1 MGGAQLRQGRLKGVG
16 AARRPEATRVFRYGR
31 SEFCTAENHDAAAY
45 LTQRYRFQF
54 SCCERPIARSAAR
67 TTKIMS
73 RVQAPE
79 SLGKQSASSRRRS
92 RTAGTMRLG
101 ALAPCTHKILHPGLN
116 RGNFQTLFERHDSA
130 KSGTLGKHRH
140 SVIAQGRF
148 QDVVDMDK
156 AIPGSTKPSS
166 PKPDAAFVANQL
178 VVRAAAKFNA
188 EDESGDRW
196 GALADLKQADKLQPN
211 DLPTLQLRALVRL
224 KLGDARGFLDDLHGR
239 ADTAQWL
246 ERKAYVSCSTGDDE
260 QAVEDLVAA
269 DHISPGAADK
279 AHHPHKE
286 QGCGGCETE
295 YNQLQVAVMHLAD
308 QGMLLLVRSTLV
320 RMMALS
326 AATHCF
332 KTLRSETV
340 ESRQKHC
347 LALQYN
353 LALCTGRLGLSPP
366 PADAREWPLYGH
378 PADNSL
384 YMEQLDNHSSTAK
397 DTSSTKGVQHLMT
410 ANMLYTQRKYP
421 AALDELEQA
430 NALMPDHYT
439 VLHLWGM
446 CKAELNQYEDAIADL
461 TGRAHYCNA
470 LFSRGMCHLNLG
482 NHKQAFDDIVRAD
495 ILDSKVGDTFC
506 ASMQLFAAIDPGNP
520 QVQKTAQIHA
530 ALEKRK
536 KSCLKVWLD
545 TIQAPITCYRMQCST
560 EVTLKALSHSHTRG
574 SAGGQ

>member
-1 MGGAQLRQGRLKGVG
+1 MSSLTTCTLAGVSLRK
-16 AARRPEATRVFRYGR
+16 ERVL
-31 SEFCTAENHDAAAY
+31 H
-45 LTQRYRFQF
+45 
-54 SCCERPIARSAAR
+54 
-67 TTKIMS
+67 S
-73 RVQAPE
+73 REPRCSSIPHAKAPE

-308 QGMLLLVRSTLV
+308 QGMLLL
-320 RMMALS
+320 
-326 AATHCF
+326 
-332 KTLRSETV
+332 
-340 ESRQKHC
+340 
-347 LALQYN
+347 
-353 LALCTGRLGLSPP
+353 GRLGLSPP

-536 KSCLKVWLD
+536 KSCLKAVSDYSRLEQQ
-545 TIQAPITCYRMQCST
+545 TFGQNMTT
-560 EVTLKALSHSHTRG
+560 FVTLVEKGDHHRASVILNEIIEHLDPFSPNIIEQSETINQLNTMLHEASMAGHDPIFDAADKARKAPALQDPSETDQYNIKKEI
-574 SAGGQ
+574 AGHFK

>member
-1 MGGAQLRQGRLKGVG
+1 
-16 AARRPEATRVFRYGR
+16 
-31 SEFCTAENHDAAAY
+31 
-45 LTQRYRFQF
+45 
-54 SCCERPIARSAAR
+54 
-67 TTKIMS
+67 
-73 RVQAPE
+73 
-79 SLGKQSASSRRRS
+79 
-92 RTAGTMRLG
+92 
-101 ALAPCTHKILHPGLN
+101 
-116 RGNFQTLFERHDSA
+116 
-130 KSGTLGKHRH
+130 
-140 SVIAQGRF
+140 
-148 QDVVDMDK
+148 MDK

-279 AHHPHKE
+279 VCDGLK
-286 QGCGGCETE
+286 
-295 YNQLQVAVMHLAD
+295 NMLVAKGAPQSRMAELTVLRHIIHT
-308 QGMLLLVRSTLV
+308 RS
-320 RMMALS
+320 
-326 AATHCF
+326 
-332 KTLRSETV
+332 K
-340 ESRQKHC
+340 
-347 LALQYN
+347 
-353 LALCTGRLGLSPP
+353 GRLGLSPP

-536 KSCLKVWLD
+536 KSCLKAVSDYSRLEQQ
-545 TIQAPITCYRMQCST
+545 TFGQNMTT
-560 EVTLKALSHSHTRG
+560 FVTLVEKGDHHRASVILNEIIEHLDPFSPNIREQSETINQLNTMLHEASMAGHDPIFDAADKARSAATRR
-574 SAGGQ
+574 SKTSDPSETDQYNIKKEIAGLHVFQR